1 MHIAITG
8 MGAVCGFGRGVDA
21 LWRGVLAGDRSMA
34 IHADAPPVGPLA
46 LVRDLPFA
54 VNADT
59 RAETLALWAAQEAL
73 VDAGLALEPA
83 SLALCMGTTKGGI
96 GHVLEMLRDPERA
109 PPSPLVRATYAGT
122 GFWLAAALGV
132 RGPVELVSVA
142 CTSSNVAI
150 GNALDL
156 LRSGEATRVLAGGV
170 DALSDFVISGF
181 SSLKALDPS
190 PSRPFDV
197 ERCGLN
203 LGEGA
208 AFVVLERESDA
219 LARGASV
226 RARVT
231 GYGLASDAV
240 HMTGPDREGRGAA
253 RAIVAALRDARCDA
267 LAVDAISAHG
277 TGTVFNDLMESQALA
292 LALGPAA
299 RTRPLNSI
307 KSALGHT
314 LGAAGALE
322 AIMCVRALETQQLPP
337 TAGHQVLDPAIELD
351 VVHGEARTIAMRT
364 ILSTSSGFG
373 GTNAALLFAR
383 EPA

>member
-1 MHIAITG
+1 MHIAVTG

-21 LWRGVLAGDRSMA
+21 LWRGVLAGERATALHGDV
-34 IHADAPPVGPLA
+34 PTGGPLA
-46 LVRDLPFA
+46 LVRELPFA
-54 VNADT
+54 ANVDT

-83 SLALCMGTTKGGI
+83 SLALCLGTTKGGI
-96 GHVLEMLRDPERA
+96 GHVLAMLRDPSRGS
-109 PPSPLVRATYAGT
+109 PSPSVRATYGGT
-122 GFWLAAALGV
+122 GFWLAAQLGV

-142 CTSSNVAI
+142 CTSSNIAI

-156 LRSGEATRVLAGGV
+156 LRNGEATRVLAGGV

-181 SSLKALDPS
+181 ASLKALDPS
-190 PSRPFDV
+190 PSRPFDA
-197 ERCGLN
+197 ERRGLN

-208 AFVVLERESDA
+208 AFMVLERESEA
-219 LARGASV
+219 LARGAKV

-253 RAIVAALRDARCDA
+253 RAIVAALKDAHLDA
-267 LAVDAISAHG
+267 GSVDAISTHG
-277 TGTVFNDLMESQALA
+277 TGTVFNDLMESHALQ
-292 LALGPAA
+292 LALGPSVRA
-299 RTRPLNSI
+299 RPLHSI

-322 AIMCVRALETQQLPP
+322 AIVCVRALEMQKLPP
-337 TAGHQVLDPAIELD
+337 TAGHRVLDPAIALD
-351 VVHGEARTIAMRT
+351 VVHGEARSLAMRT

-373 GTNAALLFAR
+373 GTNAALLFGKV
-383 EPA
+383 PA